1 MTTAIGRAGFG
12 LCLVLGG
19 LNGLFASGKIEA
31 QETPREIIDR
41 VDRILRGESSHG
53 LATMEVVTEH
63 WQRSLT
69 MEMWSLG
76 TEYSLVRI
84 TAPRKEAGTATL
96 KSGDDIWN
104 YLPRVDRTIKI
115 PASLMMGS
123 WMGSHFTND
132 DLVKESRLVEDYEI
146 EIGFEGVREGDDEVW
161 EFVLTPK
168 PEAAVVWSRIEFQV
182 RKDDLMPTWARYYD
196 DDGELVR
203 ILEYSDYR
211 EMGGRLVPA
220 VMVMV
225 PQDKPDE
232 RTSVRYSQLDFDI
245 DIDEDFFSLRALQSG
260 SD

>member
-1 MTTAIGRAGFG
+1 MPTGIGRAGFG
-12 LCLVLGG
+12 LCLVVGALSGIV
-19 LNGLFASGKIEA
+19 ASGDAEA

-53 LATMEVVTEH
+53 FATMEVVTEH
-63 WQRSLT
+63 WERSLT

-76 TEYSLVRI
+76 TEHSLVRI

-132 DLVKESRLVEDYEI
+132 DLVKESRLVEDYDI
-146 EIGFEGVREGDDEVW
+146 EIGFEGLREGAAVW
-161 EFVLTPK
+161 VFVLTPR
-168 PEAAVVWSRIEFQV
+168 PEAAVVWGRIDFEV

-196 DDGELVR
+196 EDGELVR
-203 ILEYSDYR
+203 TLRYDEYR

-220 VMVMV
+220 LMVMV
-225 PQDKPDE
+225 PQDKPNE
-232 RTSVRYSQLDFDI
+232 KTLVRYSELDFDI
-245 DIDEDFFSLRALQSG
+245 EIDEGFFSLRALQSG
-260 SD
+260 GD